1 MLCTGHAQRML
12 YTGHALTVCVACMLM
27 RDARWTGELFELYE
41 EDVIRTAYAV
51 YRTRTC
57 CVPDT
62 HSVCCVP
69 DTHSVCSVPD
79 THTRHVCCVPDTYSV
94 CSAPDTHMRHVCCVP
109 DTLSVCYV
117 PDTH

>member
-1 MLCTGHAQRML
+1 MP
-12 YTGHALTVCVACMLM
+12 M

-69 DTHSVCSVPD
+69 DMHMSHVCCIPDTHSVCSVPD
-79 THTRHVCCVPDTYSV
+79 TDGMCRVCAD
-94 CSAPDTHMRHVCCVP
+94 A
-109 DTLSVCYV
+109 
-117 PDTH
+117 